1 MTSEDFVAERLLS
14 TIIASE
20 KMKYILCVYMLKFLL
35 FSTFRGDSLY
45 KMIKGFFFRI
55 NQSNRYFRIRLCL
68 ITFKF

>member
-45 KMIKGFFFRI
+45 KMIKGFFLGLI
-55 NQSNRYFRIRLCL
+55 NQIDIFEFVCV
-68 ITFKF
+68 